1 MTQKR
6 STWNSNKSREV
17 VDDNEASTEAESNDL
32 MDNSIFSSQT
42 DKESQ
47 NGEQS
52 GSQGTKISQSDK
64 EKSSEDSAN

>member
-6 STWNSNKSREV
+6 LTRNSNKSKGV

-32 MDNSIFSSQT
+32 MDNSIFSSQM

-47 NGEQS
+47 NVEQS
-52 GSQGTKISQSDK
+52 GSQGTKNSQSHK
-64 EKSSEDSAN
+64 EKSGKDSTI